1 MSLLSKLADTS
12 RASSLGTDA
21 SDKCDLDALI
31 RSLMIACPDPT
42 LEDRARDAH
51 RLRGQHLARQD
62 MWEKLADE
70 IFRADKTR
78 QATPGRMAVS
88 ELLSYGA
95 RSDVV
100 LAAEHALQDGK
111 PAKDAPVMEGIE
123 GLEEMLAESDGDPM
137 CAIVVAQAHMD
148 LGWAWR
154 GTGQNDRVKPRNREA
169 FEAHFDRAG
178 DILDSLEAECDRSP
192 LFHSAKCALNG
203 AGLNPQHRIARDYEK
218 LIDLNPQNPSPM
230 RALGTYLS
238 PRWFGSH
245 QELEIEARRTA
256 SRTQAEWG
264 AGGYAWVMFD
274 VLVGDTVACENLDL
288 EFFVEGL
295 EDILTCSPEQHTANL
310 LAAFCAHI
318 HTGENDGSAAAIKAR
333 DAIAGCAD
341 WIIRRHLTELHPMI
355 WAHAA
360 AGFANNV
367 NVTSPR
373 RFAAMGQRYGLRVIA
388 QLFHREIEEGRR
400 IIFTADGPV
409 AEPC

>member
-70 IFRADKTR
+70 LFRADKTR

-178 DILDSLEAECDRSP
+178 DILDSVYEQDHVRVDTGLAEE
-192 LFHSAKCALNG
+192 G
-203 AGLNPQHRIARDYEK
+203 E
-218 LIDLNPQNPSPM
+218 
-230 RALGTYLS
+230 
-238 PRWFGSH
+238 
-245 QELEIEARRTA
+245 
-256 SRTQAEWG
+256 
-264 AGGYAWVMFD
+264 
-274 VLVGDTVACENLDL
+274 LVGANLAAHL
-288 EFFVEGL
+288 QGL
-295 EDILTCSPEQHTANL
+295 EEQMR
-310 LAAFCAHI
+310 
-318 HTGENDGSAAAIKAR
+318 EAAADLDGR
-333 DAIAGCAD
+333 D
-341 WIIRRHLTELHPMI
+341 
-355 WAHAA
+355 
-360 AGFANNV
+360 F
-367 NVTSPR
+367 
-373 RFAAMGQRYGLRVIA
+373 GL
-388 QLFHREIEEGRR
+388 
-400 IIFTADGPV
+400 
-409 AEPC
+409 